1 MENTVEMPQQQV
13 DEWQKYLVSH
23 GISQPFEQLWEPVFA
38 TDIPNELKRITG
50 FILSASE
57 RNELKKHL
65 ISKGIEV
72 HSDPTESYFDH
83 RAYAYV
89 YADTNTMHFGKYIS
103 IDYKINGDK
112 SIELKTSLLRTTP
125 IYAR

>member
-1 MENTVEMPQQQV
+1 M
-13 DEWQKYLVSH
+13 KL
-23 GISQPFEQLWEPVFA
+23 
-38 TDIPNELKRITG
+38 TG

-72 HSDPTESYFDH
+72 YSDPMESYFDH
-83 RAYAYV
+83 RANTYV

-103 IDYKINGDK
+103 VDYKINSDK
-112 SIELKTSLLRTTP
+112 SIELKDIVIEDNTNLRALNV
-125 IYAR
+125 IIFEWKKQ